1 MQSVYWSEIQNF
13 LSIFP
18 YIIFAKFK
26 FTDSKGRE
34 ILVLQSSIYLHSNSY
49 SCPRRLLVLCSFVS
63 NTRPVENE
71 EFTIIQT
78 PQQLNISRVR
88 LNLKN
93 LG

>member
-34 ILVLQSSIYLHSNSY
+34 ILVLVLQSSIDLHSNSY

-63 NTRPVENE
+63 NARPLEKE

-78 PQQLNISRVR
+78 PQQLNIRVYV
-88 LNLKN
+88 
-93 LG
+93 